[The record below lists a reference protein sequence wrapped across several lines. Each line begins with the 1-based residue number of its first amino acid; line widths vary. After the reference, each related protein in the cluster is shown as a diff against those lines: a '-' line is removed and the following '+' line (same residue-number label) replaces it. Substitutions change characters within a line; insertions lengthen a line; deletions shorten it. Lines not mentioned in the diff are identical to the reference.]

1 MGVHRYNY
9 TDNEPDTL
17 RLRYNQP
24 NTSKEN
30 SNAPMVGNYST
41 TTQQILI
48 EPGGVL
54 DTMQNIIAHHLSH
67 NSSTFG
73 YTLDGSLTTTV
84 IPGAKANSSEEG
96 FAEAMSD
103 FRHSLLVT
111 VLFCV
116 AYVLV
121 FVIGIFGNVLTVAV
135 VWRLPRMRSVTN
147 YFIVSLAVADI
158 LVLAL
163 CLPGT
168 LMSNIFV

>member
-1 MGVHRYNY
+1 
-9 TDNEPDTL
+9 
-17 RLRYNQP
+17 
-24 NTSKEN
+24 
-30 SNAPMVGNYST
+30 MVGNYSSAAVGVGP
-41 TTQQILI
+41 QVIM
-48 EPGGVL
+48 EPGGVVDL
-54 DTMQNIIAHHLSH
+54 VHNVITHLSH
-67 NSSTFG
+67 NSTTFS
-73 YTLDGSLTTTV
+73 YTLDATLSTTML
-84 IPGAKANSSEEG
+84 PGKVNNSSEDG
-96 FAEAMSD
+96 YAEAISD

-168 LMSNIFV
+168 LMSNIFVRK